1 MLTATQLESRAESSR
16 TRRARPVVSPKQQY
30 HEYILQRI
38 EDYKN
43 SLARDE
49 LLRLGNDA
57 ALELQDA
64 TEGQYF
70 LTEVVMQETVDRIIT
85 KRLRLPSFTRWRQKH
100 AKVRQAQQSPTHWG
114 LERNSA
120 VAAILPR
127 LEIGDRALV
136 VGGGAEAAAYLLAA
150 HDVHLT
156 CLFGDNATCTRIE
169 TRMAAESLTAN
180 FEAFVAMLGS
190 WFPCLDQAVHLVV
203 IDAGTLAAL
212 PSPRRVSLMARLQDA
227 TVPGGIH
234 ALMPGGAGSGA
245 GAAEA
250 WVSLYP
256 DWERV
261 PVPTRSTRTRG
272 KRESSPGV
280 LMSRPFPKAASHAST
295 A

>member
-1 MLTATQLESRAESSR
+1 M
-16 TRRARPVVSPKQQY
+16 VSPKQHYQ
-30 HEYILQRI
+30 EYVFQRI

-57 ALELQDA
+57 ALEIQDA

-70 LTEVVMQETVDRIIT
+70 LTEVVMQETVDEIIK
-85 KRLRLPSFTRWRQKH
+85 KRLRLPSFKRWRERH
-100 AKVRQAQQSPTHWG
+100 AKVRQAQKSPTHWG

-127 LEIGDRALV
+127 LEPGDRALV

-156 CLFGDNATCTRIE
+156 CLFGDDRTCTRIE
-169 TRMAAESLTAN
+169 TRMAAESLTGN
-180 FEAFVAMLGS
+180 FEAFVAMLGN
-190 WFPCLDQAVHLVV
+190 WFPSLDQPVHLVV
-203 IDAGTLAAL
+203 IDAGTLATL

-227 TVPGGIH
+227 TVAGGVH
-234 ALMPGGAGSGA
+234 AVMPGGS

-256 DWERV
+256 DWERI
-261 PVPTRSTRTRG
+261 PVPARSTRTRG

-280 LMSRPFPKAASHAST
+280 LMSRPFPPATSHAST